1 MADLFNFLTEVGVY
15 PALVVLWL
23 KVDSTHKTHL
33 SVLQYL
39 TEHCPNC
46 DALKVLL
53 FRK

>member
-1 MADLFNFLTEVGVY
+1 MSDILSFLSEIGVY
-15 PALVVLWL
+15 PILVLLWM

-46 DALKVLL
+46 DALKLLL